1 MIDAAADFGIEMF
14 VLDDG
19 WFGNKYPR
27 DDDRCGLGD
36 WQVNKKKLPGG
47 IGHLADYADRKS
59 VV

>member
-1 MIDAAADFGIEMF
+1 MPLLIFGIEMF

-36 WQVNKKKLPGG
+36 WQVNKKKTSRR
-47 IGHLADYADRKS
+47 DRS
-59 VV
+59 FSRLCT